1 MEKIYTFT
9 FNGIQIQFVAN
20 SIVNAMAF
28 ANEYFIPHTGP
39 CGAWT
44 SDIQETSFTWTIGNF
59 YD

>member
-39 CGAWT
+39 TYKKLLLLG
-44 SDIQETSFTWTIGNF
+44 Q
-59 YD
+59 